1 MLTSLR
7 NTKSGQR
14 LSVGA
19 LTATGALLWGG
30 CLLFVGGLHLI
41 WPAYGVAFLDVWKSV
56 YPGYGAARGWESV
69 LLGTVYGALD
79 GALAGALVGWIYN
92 GRADPSKTV
101 SHNTGGD
108 R

>member
-7 NTKSGQR
+7 NTKSGQG

-30 CLLFVGGLHLI
+30 CLLFLGGLNLI
-41 WPAYGVAFLDVWKSV
+41 WPTYGVAFLDVWKSV

-79 GALAGALVGWIYN
+79 GALAGALVGWLYN
-92 GRADPSKTV
+92 GLAAPSKTV
-101 SHNTGGD
+101 PHNAEGD